1 MALAGTVAKVKGRRT
16 GLTYSQRPLLC
27 EMMINKSIQTKRWWL
42 MLAVATLYWASAT
55 ASPIKLQRAAGST
68 GQIASPLYREASEA
82 IKAHDYCRLQVLLEK
97 DPSLL
102 KSMPLA
108 KSGRRSSLLKSAVYW
123 EDEVSVRMLLEK
135 GADPNGKDGAVP
147 LDSAIISLNGMP
159 HDAPDD
165 KKFLRLYVP
174 SEAERFRQQIKKSQ
188 LTRARIILL

>member
-1 MALAGTVAKVKGRRT
+1 MALAGTVAQVKGRRT
-16 GLTYSQRPLLC
+16 DLTYSQRLLLC

-82 IKAHDYCRLQVLLEK
+82 IKAHDHRRLQVFLEK
-97 DPSLL
+97 NPSLA
-102 KSMPLA
+102 KSMPLV

-135 GADPNGKDGAVP
+135 GRIQTERKG
-147 LDSAIISLNGMP
+147 
-159 HDAPDD
+159 
-165 KKFLRLYVP
+165 
-174 SEAERFRQQIKKSQ
+174 RFRWIRQSSHSMGC
-188 LTRARIILL
+188 LTMHRTTKNSSVCMCHPKRSGFASK